1 MFQLLGYWMF
11 GPLWCS
17 IHGALDVLLST
28 SSIMN
33 ICLISLDRYW
43 SITRALDYLT
53 NRTQARVMIYIM
65 AVWALSALISIPPL
79 LGWRKHPDRS
89 WFYQIRN
96 YQDKTNMSDYEYM
109 DHIYKTLGEEQFKNF
124 TQTLEDTVF
133 PKCQVNIKPP
143 RCRHF
148 TLTSH
153 KKYSSC

>member
-1 MFQLLGYWMF
+1 MF

-53 NRTQARVMIYIM
+53 NRTQTRVMIYIM

-89 WFYQIRN
+89 WFYQIKN

-133 PKCQVNIKPP
+133 SKCQVNIKP
-143 RCRHF
+143 
-148 TLTSH
+148 L
-153 KKYSSC
+153 SCAKLRTASQFSFIAW